1 MENKMIILLED
12 IKSLVKTNIEGQKA
26 FEERFERRLTNLE
39 NEMAETKTTLL
50 AVIKEIGN
58 VKAELASVKTELTGV
73 KTELAGV
80 KNDLKLLE
88 KKVEQLKEKTST
100 STRKNEMWF
109 DLIAREYGRLRMD
122 MEFLKEEGSLLSQN
136 T

>member
-1 MENKMIILLED
+1 MENKMMALLED
-12 IKSLVKTNIEGQKA
+12 IKSLVKANIEGQKA

-39 NEMAETKTTLL
+39 NEMAETKTSLL
-50 AVIKEIGN
+50 AVIKEISN
-58 VKAELASVKTELTGV
+58 VKTELAGV

-80 KNDLKLLE
+80 QNDLKLLE
-88 KKVEQLKEKTST
+88 NKVEQLNEKMST